1 MLYYLSLGANLGD
14 REQTIKQAL
23 ELIEQQVGH
32 VLRCSSFFYSAP
44 WGFESENEF
53 CNLCCAVE
61 SSQDPLAVLRLTQ
74 TIERALGRTQKTQI
88 IKHQTSNLKSQISN
102 LKCPIYSDRTID
114 IDLIRAFDD
123 SGNEIKCEITNDQN
137 NESPYSEADRST
149 EGRLEISNLKSQ
161 MSSDTLLTLPH
172 PLWQERDFVKI
183 PLAEIMP

>member
-1 MLYYLSLGANLGD
+1 MLYYLSLGSNLGN
-14 REQTIKQAL
+14 REETLRQAVK
-23 ELIEQQVGH
+23 LIEQQVGH

-61 SSQDPLAVLRLTQ
+61 SSQDPLSVLRLTQ

-88 IKHQTSNLKSQISN
+88 IKHQTSNIKHQTS
-102 LKCPIYSDRTID
+102 IYSDRPID

-183 PLAEIMP
+183 PLAEIITV